1 MASTNTI
8 NLSKI
13 KKQLARKNIRTGGKL
28 IFNTDASNKIFQLC
42 KTANQ
47 NFLILSFQNNPS
59 EFLKYLRADRVLE
72 SQGLLTPRILEEN
85 KSLKY
90 LLMDYYPT
98 NNSSKYFKREEIKI
112 ILPRALQNIIHLQKN
127 RKNFSGIPVKSQTNL
142 MKDAL
147 KGIETYISYFDH
159 KIQIGYYLNRLI
171 QISLKKNLEKIT
183 KYKPR
188 LAHGD
193 FFLENL
199 IYYKRNIFVID
210 HQDLHYNHPSLDI
223 ASLIFD
229 ARRQYSPKI
238 EDRCIKEYAKK
249 SNQPLKQTIYDIHLV
264 SLARNLRILGNWI
277 NLYRNGKPQYLKKY
291 RNTTWIQIFKHV
303 EYLRFWDLR
312 ELFEEVYKK
321 TK

>member
-1 MASTNTI
+1 MASTNPV

-13 KKQLARKNIRTGGKL
+13 KKQLARKNIRIGGRL
-28 IFNTDASNKIFQLC
+28 IFNKDASNKIFQLC

-47 NFLILSFQNNPS
+47 KFLMLSFQNNPS
-59 EFLKYLRADRVLE
+59 EFLRYLRADEVLE

-127 RKNFSGIPVKSQTNL
+127 RKIFSGIPVKSQTNL

-183 KYKPR
+183 RIFFSQRRKMLKKPFNQVFANGKNVAEKFGIDLNLR
-188 LAHGD
+188 PQN
-193 FFLENL
+193 LEPETYFKL
-199 IYYKRNIFVID
+199 V
-210 HQDLHYNHPSLDI
+210 
-223 ASLIFD
+223 
-229 ARRQYSPKI
+229 
-238 EDRCIKEYAKK
+238 KEY
-249 SNQPLKQTIYDIHLV
+249 
-264 SLARNLRILGNWI
+264 
-277 NLYRNGKPQYLKKY
+277 
-291 RNTTWIQIFKHV
+291 
-303 EYLRFWDLR
+303 EDLR
-312 ELFEEVYKK
+312 G
-321 TK
+321 

>member
-1 MASTNTI
+1 M
-8 NLSKI
+8 
-13 KKQLARKNIRTGGKL
+13 
-28 IFNTDASNKIFQLC
+28 
-42 KTANQ
+42 
-47 NFLILSFQNNPS
+47 LSFQNNPS
-59 EFLKYLRADRVLE
+59 EFLRYLRADKVLE

-98 NNSSKYFKREEIKI
+98 NNSSKYFKREEIKT
-112 ILPRALQNIIHLQKN
+112 ILPRALQNIIHLQKP
-127 RKNFSGIPVKSQTNL
+127 RKKFSGIPEKAHTNL

-147 KGIETYISYFDH
+147 KGIETYIGYFDH

-171 QISLKKNLEKIT
+171 QLSLKKNLEKIT

-199 IYYKRNIFVID
+199 IYYKRKIFVID
-210 HQDLHYNHPSLDI
+210 HQDLHYNHPCLDI

-229 ARRQYSPKI
+229 ARRQYSSKV

-249 SNQPLKQTIYDIHLV
+249 SNQTLRDITYDIHLV

-277 NLYRNGKPQYLKKY
+277 NLYRSGKPQYLKKY
-291 RNTTWIQIFKHV
+291 RKATWTQIFKHV

-312 ELFEEVYKK
+312 ELFEEVHKK